1 MRTSS
6 AFVLLASLPLL
17 AGCGGAQDGP
27 EPAASPPTVAAAED
41 PSRPLPS
48 PLPEIAARVNG
59 ESIPFFRILPLAQV
73 ELEAIPQG
81 EQEARMPE
89 AVRRA
94 LDRYID
100 RELLFQEAIRRN
112 VSVDQR
118 ALDWAYDQAR
128 AAHPG
133 DEAWNLFLA
142 ERGMDEKSFRAELR
156 VQHTVSAL
164 LEQKAQEV
172 GEVAVEAGES
182 RQAAAARP
190 LLERLRAEARIETFI
205 Y

>member
-1 MRTSS
+1 MKTLS
-6 AFVLLASLPLL
+6 AFVLALLPLL
-17 AGCGGAQDGP
+17 TGCGGAPSGP
-27 EPAASPPTVAAAED
+27 EPAATPPTAAAAQD
-41 PSRPLPS
+41 PARPLPS

-73 ELEAIPQG
+73 ELEAIPQS

-100 RELLFQEAIRRN
+100 RELLFQEAIRRD

-133 DEAWNLFLA
+133 DEPWALFLG

-164 LEQKAQEV
+164 LEQKAQEG
-172 GEVAVEAGES
+172 GEAAVDAGES
-182 RQAAAARP
+182 PQAAAARP
-190 LLERLRAEARIETFI
+190 LLERLRAEARIESFI
-205 Y
+205 